1 LLTDSHVHL
10 HAYDDD
16 EVAAMLARAGAAG
29 VARLV
34 AVSVDLASA
43 ARTVALAGRHD
54 AVRAAVGL
62 HPAELPGV
70 PSDADWLALER
81 LAEAPAVAAI
91 GECGVDPASR
101 ASGPAQLAVLARH
114 CRLATRLGRPLLLH
128 LVGED
133 LIGPALGT
141 LAATGVARGRAVAH
155 YFQGDRF
162 EANRLLEA
170 GVLISVG
177 KPAARLPHLR
187 DALRQVPLDALLLE
201 TDTYPVPGRTT
212 EPADVR
218 LVAEAVAELKGLTLV
233 EVAEATSANLAR
245 LLVASPPGG

>member
-1 LLTDSHVHL
+1 LLADSHVHL
-10 HAYDDD
+10 HAYTDD
-16 EVAAMLARAGAAG
+16 EAAAMVARAAAAG

-43 ARTVALAGRHD
+43 RRTIALADRHD

-62 HPAELPGV
+62 HPADLHGV
-70 PSDADWLALER
+70 PSDADWLALET
-81 LAEAPAVAAI
+81 LAEEPAVAAI
-91 GECGVDPASR
+91 GECGVDPTSR

-114 CRLATRLGRPLLLH
+114 CRLATRLGKPLLLH
-128 LVGED
+128 LVGDD

-177 KPAARLPHLR
+177 KPVARLAHLR
-187 DALRQVPLDALLLE
+187 DALREVPLGALLLE
-201 TDTYPVPGRTT
+201 TDTYPMPGRTT

-218 LVAEAVAELKGLTLV
+218 LVAAAVAAVKGV
-233 EVAEATSANLAR
+233 SEAEVAEVTSANLAR
-245 LLVASPPGG
+245 LLGG